1 MRILIATGIYPPK
14 IGGPAQYAVSLKTA
28 FESLG
33 HSVTVLTYGSFE
45 HGVPFGVRHLVVF
58 FRALFLMPT
67 IDLVIALD
75 TISTGLPS
83 VLAARCLGKRSIVR
97 IGGDFLWESY
107 VERTKQS
114 VTLPGFYQKHLEF
127 SWKERLIFRL
137 QKWLLRLVDHVVY
150 TTSWQKDL
158 WKFPYEIPEDKCM
171 LIENTYDLSF
181 TASPSQPEK
190 EEKIFLWAG
199 RPITLKNLPL
209 LVRVFERAKQQGIP
223 ARLECISG
231 VSHVDLMK
239 KVRESYA
246 MILPS
251 LSDVSPNV
259 ILDGIREG
267 KPFIMTKHTGIAERL
282 NGAGL
287 FVDPENEEEILRAII
302 SMCREE
308 TYTQCQDVLS
318 NIHYTHS
325 YIDIAQEFLGLATK
339 PTIS

>member
-14 IGGPAQYAVSLKTA
+14 IGGPAQYAVSLKKA

-33 HSVTVLTYGSFE
+33 HSVTVLTYGSLE
-45 HGVPFGVRHLVVF
+45 HAMPFGMRHLVVF
-58 FRALFLMPT
+58 FRALFLMPR

-83 VLAARCLGKRSIVR
+83 VLAARCFGKRSMVR

-107 VERTKQS
+107 VERTKQP

-137 QKWLLRLVDHVVY
+137 QKLLLRFVDHVVY

-158 WKFPYEIPEDKCM
+158 WKLPYEVPEEKSV
-171 LIENTYDLSF
+171 LIENAYDLSF
-181 TASPSQPEK
+181 SASPPQTSK

-209 LVRVFERAKQQGIP
+209 LIRVFERVTQKGIP
-223 ARLECISG
+223 ARLECVTGIS
-231 VSHVDLMK
+231 HAELMR

-251 LSDVSPNV
+251 FSDVSPNV

-267 KPFIMTKHTGIAERL
+267 KPFIMTKHTGIVERL
-282 NGAGL
+282 PGAG
-287 FVDPENEEEILRAII
+287 FFIDPENEEEILQAII

-308 TYTQCQDVLS
+308 TYAQCQDALS
-318 NIHYTHS
+318 KIHYTHS
-325 YIDIAQEFLGLATK
+325 YTDIAQEFLALATR
-339 PTIS
+339 PTIF